1 MDTNMKLMFNEA
13 GGRKFN
19 TGILDCK
26 SCIFCSS
33 AWCTSLCLGHPLY
46 RWCGNE
52 IYVETSLDIF
62 DL

>member
-1 MDTNMKLMFNEA
+1 MKLMFNEV
-13 GGRKFN
+13 GGQQYCSR
-19 TGILDCK
+19 IDCE
-26 SCIFCSS
+26 FCMFHNSK
-33 AWCTSLCLGHPLY
+33 WCTIVDLKHPLY